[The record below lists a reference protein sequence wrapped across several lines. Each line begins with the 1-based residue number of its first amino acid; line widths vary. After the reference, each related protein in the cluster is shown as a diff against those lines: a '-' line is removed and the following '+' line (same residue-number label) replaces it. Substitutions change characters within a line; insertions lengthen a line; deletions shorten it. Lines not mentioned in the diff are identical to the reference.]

1 MGREKLPKGAV
12 SNHAMKEKPHSTYD
26 KVLETT
32 LSLQMNGLTFLN
44 SVRKDGDKERY
55 G

>member
-1 MGREKLPKGAV
+1 MN
-12 SNHAMKEKPHSTYD
+12 NHAIKEKPHSTYD

-32 LSLQMNGLTFLN
+32 LSLQMNGSTFLN

-55 G
+55 AG